1 MRVIKKRANLKNLI
15 FIILLVTFSFA
26 NENNNSTNNDFDN
39 EFDSEFSTNKKEIF
53 DPLSGYNRIMTT
65 FNDKVFINILN
76 PISKGYAYIIHEDIR
91 IGIDNFFENI
101 MFPVRFTNNL
111 LQLKFQNSTEEVER
125 FIVNTLW
132 GIAGFMDPAT
142 KELDIKA
149 HKEDFGQTLG
159 FYGVGEGFHIVLPF
173 LGPSNLRDIAGI
185 VTDSYVSPL
194 STSGDKYAQ
203 YKIPNTFLEQVGIK
217 TFDVI
222 NSNSLKLGQYES
234 LKKYALDLYPFLR
247 DIYTQARKKQI
258 EE

>member
-1 MRVIKKRANLKNLI
+1 MKNLI

-26 NENNNSTNNDFDN
+26 NENNNTTNDFGN
-39 EFDSEFSTNKKEIF
+39 EFDSEFSTNKEEIF

-101 MFPVRFTNNL
+101 IFPVRFTNNL
-111 LQLKFQNSTEEVER
+111 LQLKFQNSAEEVER

-217 TFDVI
+217 TFDAI

-234 LKKYALDLYPFLR
+234 LKKDALDLYPFLR

>member
-1 MRVIKKRANLKNLI
+1 MKNLI
-15 FIILLVTFSFA
+15 FIILLVTFNFA
-26 NENNNSTNNDFDN
+26 NENNNTTNND
-39 EFDSEFSTNKKEIF
+39 FDSEFSTNKKEIF

-173 LGPSNLRDIAGI
+173 LGPSNVRDIAGI

-234 LKKYALDLYPFLR
+234 LKKDALDLYPFLR